1 MKHAKCYKKGYPR
14 PRFVRD
20 NFTSLDGEWNFAFD
34 DENVGERKKWYKTGV
49 NDLKINV
56 PFAYQCALS
65 GINVDDRHETVWYS
79 RTFTAVKKRNKRLLV
94 NFEGADHEAKV
105 WLNGELL
112 GTHAGGYARFTFD
125 LTDHLKNGEN
135 LLVVRCVDRR
145 SALTVRGKQ
154 RYVEKNISCFY
165 TDTTGIWKPVWLEE
179 VGDGY
184 LFGVS
189 ALCNYSECEAV
200 VEYKIQRFTDG
211 LSLETRLYFDDEFV
225 HSTEV
230 TCDDDYGKIKLDLTL
245 KNKVLPMK
253 PWSAGRSG
261 QFFDVEYIL
270 KKNGIDPKTD
280 LTMDQSIQ
288 FGLTAAAFT
297 SDQSDYTVEFE
308 PFATGLELEGN
319 GYVVASL
326 GTDSGYVPYTAYCA
340 KKSYLAMHPDL
351 IQRFT
356 SALQK
361 GMDYV
366 NSHTA
371 EEIAKT
377 IQPQFS
383 DTPLENITKIV
394 KRYQDQDTWK
404 ENLIFERSSFELLE
418 NILEEAGE
426 LQTRVPYENLVT
438 TEFAEQA
445 VK

>member
-1 MKHAKCYKKGYPR
+1 MKKAMRVLLAG
-14 PRFVRD
+14 F
-20 NFTSLDGEWNFAFD
+20 LA
-34 DENVGERKKWYKTGV
+34 
-49 NDLKINV
+49 
-56 PFAYQCALS
+56 CA
-65 GINVDDRHETVWYS
+65 
-79 RTFTAVKKRNKRLLV
+79 
-94 NFEGADHEAKV
+94 
-105 WLNGELL
+105 
-112 GTHAGGYARFTFD
+112 
-125 LTDHLKNGEN
+125 
-135 LLVVRCVDRR
+135 
-145 SALTVRGKQ
+145 
-154 RYVEKNISCFY
+154 
-165 TDTTGIWKPVWLEE
+165 
-179 VGDGY
+179 
-184 LFGVS
+184 
-189 ALCNYSECEAV
+189 ALCGCG
-200 VEYKIQRFTDG
+200 K
-211 LSLETRLYFDDEFV
+211 ETSGRTPVTLYEV
-225 HSTEV
+225 AHSIFYAPQYAAIELG
-230 TCDDDYGKIKLDLTL
+230 YFQEEGIDLTL
-245 KNKVLPMK
+245 VNGAGADKVMTAML
-253 PWSAGRSG
+253 AGDADIGFMGSEASIYTYVQGAEDYAVNFAQLTQRPGNFLVARQPDPDFTWQKLKGSWVLG
-261 QFFDVEYIL
+261 GRAGGMPQMVFEYIL

-383 DTPLENITKIV
+383 ETPLENITKIV

-404 ENLIFERSSFELLE
+404 EDLIFERSSFELLE

>member
-1 MKHAKCYKKGYPR
+1 MKKAMRVLLAG
-14 PRFVRD
+14 F
-20 NFTSLDGEWNFAFD
+20 LA
-34 DENVGERKKWYKTGV
+34 
-49 NDLKINV
+49 
-56 PFAYQCALS
+56 CA
-65 GINVDDRHETVWYS
+65 
-79 RTFTAVKKRNKRLLV
+79 
-94 NFEGADHEAKV
+94 
-105 WLNGELL
+105 
-112 GTHAGGYARFTFD
+112 
-125 LTDHLKNGEN
+125 
-135 LLVVRCVDRR
+135 
-145 SALTVRGKQ
+145 
-154 RYVEKNISCFY
+154 
-165 TDTTGIWKPVWLEE
+165 
-179 VGDGY
+179 
-184 LFGVS
+184 
-189 ALCNYSECEAV
+189 ALCGCG
-200 VEYKIQRFTDG
+200 K
-211 LSLETRLYFDDEFV
+211 ETSGRTPVTLYEV
-225 HSTEV
+225 AHSIFYAPQYAAIELG
-230 TCDDDYGKIKLDLTL
+230 YFQEEGIDLTL
-245 KNKVLPMK
+245 VNGAGADKVMTALVSGDADIGFMG
-253 PWSAGRSG
+253 SEASIYTYAQGAEDYAVNFAQLTQRAGNFLVARQPDPDFTWQKLKGSRVLG
-261 QFFDVEYIL
+261 GRAGGMPQMVFKYIL

-426 LQTRVPYENLVT
+426 LQTRVPYEDLVT